1 MIAFTIVILFI
12 CYVNTAKSSY
22 CYWNTGCPYKYLSTE
37 TPYSSVRG
45 DIRDS
50 IVKLTGCEPVSL
62 WGIYRHGKR
71 QPSTHF
77 GRMMKEAIS
86 IRNYVVSSYEKG
98 HSSLCAQDVENLRNW
113 EFNGSF
119 FDGKQDITEEGRRE
133 MIGLGKR
140 LKEAFPTLLNNLEKD
155 SYTFRSARGPWIEKS
170 INHFV
175 MGLGN
180 GNLIIDASKADLDI
194 MDPYATCSSYQ
205 KNVQNNPEIFAEA
218 DKFLNTSDYLATKD
232 RIQRRSGIDYTLS
245 DENVTALYDLCRYT
259 WSAIDDKLS
268 PWCALFTKDDLQVL
282 EYIQD
287 LRHYYKN
294 GYGTS
299 VNEIFGRIPLGDLV
313 QSFENVKR
321 GDGKKIVAYVTHA
334 TMLDQIYTALGL
346 FRDNEPLTGS
356 NRDRE
361 RKWRTSKISVFSAN
375 LVAVL
380 NRCVK
385 EGLSD
390 YNVVFYLNEEPMRSI
405 CEEGVCSWREFDSK
419 LRPFIN
425 TTIDFC

>member
-1 MIAFTIVILFI
+1 
-12 CYVNTAKSSY
+12 
-22 CYWNTGCPYKYLSTE
+22 
-37 TPYSSVRG
+37 
-45 DIRDS
+45 
-50 IVKLTGCEPVSL
+50 
-62 WGIYRHGKR
+62 
-71 QPSTHF
+71 
-77 GRMMKEAIS
+77 MMKEAIS

-113 EFNGSF
+113 EFNESF
-119 FDGKQDITEEGRRE
+119 FDGKQDLTEEGRKE
-133 MIGLGKR
+133 MVGLGKR
-140 LKEAFPTLLNNLEKD
+140 LKEAFPTLLNNLQQN
-155 SYTFRSARGPWIEKS
+155 SYTFRSARGSWIEKS

-180 GNLIIDASKADLDI
+180 KNLIVDASKDVLDV

-205 KNVQNNPEIFAEA
+205 KNVQNNPKIFAEA
-218 DKFLNTSDYLATKD
+218 DKFLNSPDYLATKD
-232 RIQRRSGIDYTLS
+232 RIHRRSGIDYTLS

-299 VNEIFGRIPLGDLV
+299 VNEIFGKVPLGDLF
-313 QSFENVKR
+313 QSFENVKQ

-346 FRDNEPLTGS
+346 FKDNKPLTGS

-390 YNVVFYLNEEPMRSI
+390 YNVVFYLNEEPIRSI

-425 TTIDFC
+425 TTIDFCEIQN